1 MGTRYTTQS
10 LSGYNASPP
19 SDDGTVAASNQVSW
33 AKHLSKIGNPLKT
46 LAEAIN
52 TQLVAALTTTARS
65 VSVSDSTVAGDHW
78 RTVEIASN
86 ATSGVTVSLADAAT
100 MTNGYVVTVAN
111 QSAFSQTIGRS
122 TATDTINTITA
133 NVTIRSLESITFA
146 VNTLANG
153 YIRVGNDQAALNS
166 SGSWTP
172 VITFTTPGNQSIAYS
187 VQIGNYIKEGNKVT
201 LQCSI
206 TTSTFTHSTASG
218 SLALT
223 GLPFTPKTQT
233 SISFPAAVEWSGIT
247 KSGYTSVIARAVSG
261 STTVQF
267 IGSGSGQPAAALDTT
282 WLPTGGTVALNF
294 VLTYFTA

>member
-206 TTSTFTHSTASG
+206 TTSTFTHSTA
-218 SLALT
+218 
-223 GLPFTPKTQT
+223 
-233 SISFPAAVEWSGIT
+233 FPAAVEWSGIT